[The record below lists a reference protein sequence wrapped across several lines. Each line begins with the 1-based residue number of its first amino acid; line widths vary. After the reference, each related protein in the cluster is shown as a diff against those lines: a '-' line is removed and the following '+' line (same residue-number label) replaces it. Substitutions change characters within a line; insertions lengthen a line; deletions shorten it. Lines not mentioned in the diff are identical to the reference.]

1 MGDLAT
7 ITIARKLPRQDRS
20 RALVDAIVEAAALA
34 VGNLDRESLRSNA
47 GICIGADFDVGRVTV
62 RPQLHGSWYHEFS
75 DRAQVITAG
84 FINPGLS
91 TTPFSF
97 VATPL
102 ATDYYSTGATINMAG
117 YGPISMVADYNVQF
131 AKDRQLHAFTVGARL
146 AF

>member
-1 MGDLAT
+1 MGDLAI

-20 RALVDAIVEAAALA
+20 RALVDAIVEAAALT

-47 GICIGADFDVGRVTV
+47 GIRIGADFEVGRVTV
-62 RPQLHGSWYHEFS
+62 RPQLRGSWYHEFR

-91 TTPFSF
+91 TTPFRF
-97 VATPL
+97 VAT
-102 ATDYYSTGATINMAG
+102 INIAG
-117 YGPISMVADYNVQF
+117 YGPISMVADYNVQV

>member
-7 ITIARKLPRQDRS
+7 ITIARKLPRQDWS

-34 VGNLDRESLRSNA
+34 VGNLDRESLRSNT
-47 GICIGADFDVGRVTV
+47 GIRIGADFEVGRVTV
-62 RPQLHGSWYHEFS
+62 RPQLHGSRYHEFR
-75 DRAQVITAG
+75 DCAQVITAG

-91 TTPFSF
+91 TTPFS
-97 VATPL
+97 A
-102 ATDYYSTGATINMAG
+102 GATINIAG

>member
-20 RALVDAIVEAAALA
+20 RALVDAIVEAAALT

-47 GICIGADFDVGRVTV
+47 GIRIGADFDVGRVTV
-62 RPQLHGSWYHEFS
+62 RPQLHGSWYNEFS

-97 VATPL
+97 V
-102 ATDYYSTGATINMAG
+102 
-117 YGPISMVADYNVQF
+117 V
-131 AKDRQLHAFTVGARL
+131 KDRQLHAFTVGARL